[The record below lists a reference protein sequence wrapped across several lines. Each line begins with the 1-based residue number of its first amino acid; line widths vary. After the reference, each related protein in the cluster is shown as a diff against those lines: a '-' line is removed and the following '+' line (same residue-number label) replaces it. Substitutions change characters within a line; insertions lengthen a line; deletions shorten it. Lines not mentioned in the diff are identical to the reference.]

1 MLLILG
7 DCYAERARQACRLG
21 TGTEARGWRG
31 ARINNDDFRR
41 WAVEVTHRLRPRDVL
56 LIIGGNDVAAPQF
69 SPRVFGEL
77 FQELILGLYAAGA
90 HFVHVLPIPPRA
102 TTRPGSVSVAVYRR
116 RRRLANQVLRRMA
129 SKQEGTQTARFAL
142 RTLVP
147 SERFLGRDGVHP
159 SEAGWRDMMRVVRDI
174 TSV

>member
-7 DCYAERARQACRLG
+7 DSYAERARQACRLG

-41 WAVEVTHRLRPRDVL
+41 WAVEVMHRLRPSDVL

-77 FQELILGLYAAGA
+77 FQELILGLCICSRGPFRARPADTAAC
-90 HFVHVLPIPPRA
+90 HHPP
-102 TTRPGSVSVAVYRR
+102 G
-116 RRRLANQVLRRMA
+116 
-129 SKQEGTQTARFAL
+129 
-142 RTLVP
+142 
-147 SERFLGRDGVHP
+147 
-159 SEAGWRDMMRVVRDI
+159 
-174 TSV
+174 